1 MNKLLRYSFVALMAM
16 IGLNISAQ
24 EVTLDFTLT
33 DPSDETAKTSV
44 WGFPASSKNKTV
56 EEQSFTYNGYTVK
69 VAGSEGEGYYWHDK
83 DHYLLFGKQGAY
95 LTLPA
100 FNFDVERIDIEGN
113 SSASTGVKQ
122 NIFVGDEAVSTET
135 TGAQGTNIFTIAEGK
150 QAAGTIYTIKVNSK
164 HNNQIRTI
172 KIWKKGS
179 GAKQSADI
187 AWSKAS
193 ATVTIG
199 ANDNVFPTLSNPNNL
214 TVSYAST
221 KEEVAT
227 INANGQV
234 TLVAAGT
241 TKISAIFEG
250 NDSYEAST
258 VSYNLT
264 VKEAETPSQGTTVA
278 NVAALNALEDKTAF
292 TYTSDVLVVYVNGS
306 YAYIK
311 DDTGSSLIYD
321 SSKTKFANLGTG
333 SRITANWTGKVSIYN
348 NLFEAVPDD
357 VLPTAGTSAVL
368 VTYPDAAITDV
379 VAANMNQVVVLKG
392 VTYTA
397 PEGKN
402 FTISQGGVEV
412 KGYNTF
418 GIEIAAPE
426 EGKTY
431 NITGVI
437 SVYKENVQFL
447 PIAIEEAGGGDP
459 GIDPSAT
466 IYEVPV
472 SKFTPWDGTSI
483 EGNVI
488 TMGAGWKGG
497 AIYVGGD
504 MTQFDYVWIKFKNAT
519 GTPNFGITYDEW
531 TSNADWGPVFAA
543 VTTAMDG
550 TGMVGIKLDKKTV
563 MVHGNAE
570 TGGVGIGDVYAQ
582 HVQQIT
588 IQGGNSAASV
598 EVEGIWFG
606 TTAEF
611 VKAGGDVPVRPEAGG
626 ALTMWEGELVY
637 DGWGVSSTIDPK
649 YFEVA
654 EVGDIIYC
662 SVKDVTA
669 DYNPIFKYQ
678 DWSDFTDIQATLA
691 KDETHFEGKIATAE
705 ALDYLQKNGLRF
717 QGVGFT
723 LTKVELKVPDPSGV
737 NTINAVK
744 VDNGAIYNVA
754 GQKVNAGYKGLVIMN
769 GKKYVNK

>member
-1 MNKLLRYSFVALMAM
+1 MNKILRYSFIALLAM
-16 IGLNISAQ
+16 VFGNVSAQ
-24 EVTLDFTLT
+24 EFVFDFT
-33 DPSDETAKTSV
+33 DETNP
-44 WGFPASSKNKTV
+44 WGFPT
-56 EEQSFTYNGYTVK
+56 EQYKETGTFTKDGKSIVVTTTNYTRWFSDTK
-69 VAGSEGEGYYWHDK
+69 V
-83 DHYLLFGKQGAY
+83 LLFGKKDAT

-100 FNFDVERIDIEGN
+100 FDFDVERIDVVG
-113 SSASTGVKQ
+113 ASGASGKVTF
-122 NIFVGDEAVSTET
+122 NIFVGDDAVSTEV
-135 TGAQGTNIFTIAEGK
+135 TGAKGTATFDIAEGK
-150 QAAGTIYTIKVNSK
+150 QAAGTVYVIKNTNDN
-164 HNNQIRTI
+164 NNQISKI
-172 KIWKKGS
+172 LIWKKGTS
-179 GAKQSADI
+179 GDTPQPKTTNV
-187 AWSKAS
+187 
-193 ATVTIG
+193 ATV
-199 ANDNVFPTLSNPNNL
+199 
-214 TVSYAST
+214 
-221 KEEVAT
+221 
-227 INANGQV
+227 
-234 TLVAAGT
+234 
-241 TKISAIFEG
+241 
-250 NDSYEAST
+250 
-258 VSYNLT
+258 
-264 VKEAETPSQGTTVA
+264 AE
-278 NVAALNALEDKTAF
+278 LNALENGTAF
-292 TYTSDVLVVYVNGS
+292 TYTSDALVVYLNGA

-418 GIEIAAPE
+418 NLEIAAPE

-437 SVYKENVQFL
+437 SVYKENAQFL
-447 PIAIEEAGGGDP
+447 PIAIEEVAGEDP

-472 SKFTPWDGTSI
+472 SKFTPWDNCTI

-488 TMGAGWKGG
+488 TMGEGWKGG
-497 AIYVGGD
+497 AIYIGKD
-504 MTQFDYVWIKFKNAT
+504 MTQFDYVWIKFKNASA
-519 GTPNFGITYDEW
+519 TPNFGITYDEW
-531 TSNADWGPVFAA
+531 TKNESWGPVFAA
-543 VTTAMDG
+543 TTTAMDG
-550 TGMVGIKLDKKTV
+550 TGMVGIKLDKKSV
-563 MVHGNAE
+563 MIHGNAE

-582 HVQQIT
+582 HVQQVT
-588 IQGGNSAASV
+588 IQGGSAAASV

-611 VKAGGDVPVRPEAGG
+611 VKAGGDVPVRPDAGG
-626 ALTMWEGELVY
+626 SLKMWEGEIVY
-637 DGWGVSSTIDPK
+637 NGWGVSSTVDPK

-654 EVGDIIYC
+654 QVGDIIYC

-723 LTKVELKVPDPSGV
+723 LTKV
-737 NTINAVK
+737 
-744 VDNGAIYNVA
+744 
-754 GQKVNAGYKGLVIMN
+754 
-769 GKKYVNK
+769 

>member
-1 MNKLLRYSFVALMAM
+1 MNKILRYSFIALLAMVMGSAWADDVTDVLTWDKLLEAGKANAYQDFAGKTITSTAVYAGNASSGTDAFIQLRTKNNNSGIVTTASGGKLKMVKITFNSKTTDRAVEIYGKNEAYASASDLYGDAKGTLLGSIAANENKILTVEGDYSFVGIKSADGAIYVDNIEITWSTSGGTPVTIQAPQFSVAGGTYYEPQTVAMTCETEGAKILYTIPAGNDPEYIDDDNYTGVFYDGTPLTITKTTTIKAMAVKD
-16 IGLNISAQ
+16 G
-24 EVTLDFTLT
+24 
-33 DPSDETAKTSV
+33 KTSSIV
-44 WGFPASSKNKTV
+44 SA
-56 EEQSFTYNGYTVK
+56 TY
-69 VAGSEGEGYYWHDK
+69 
-83 DHYLLFGKQGAY
+83 
-95 LTLPA
+95 
-100 FNFDVERIDIEGN
+100 
-113 SSASTGVKQ
+113 
-122 NIFVGDEAVSTET
+122 
-135 TGAQGTNIFTIAEGK
+135 TIAE
-150 QAAGTIYTIKVNSK
+150 I
-164 HNNQIRTI
+164 
-172 KIWKKGS
+172 
-179 GAKQSADI
+179 
-187 AWSKAS
+187 
-193 ATVTIG
+193 
-199 ANDNVFPTLSNPNNL
+199 
-214 TVSYAST
+214 
-221 KEEVAT
+221 EE
-227 INANGQV
+227 I
-234 TLVAAGT
+234 
-241 TKISAIFEG
+241 
-250 NDSYEAST
+250 
-258 VSYNLT
+258 
-264 VKEAETPSQGTTVA
+264 TVA
-278 NVAALNALEDKTAF
+278 KALEIINALEDGKTTTEEYQVKGFIVGTPDFQRKA
-292 TYTSDVLVVYVNGS
+292 DQ
-306 YAYIK
+306 
-311 DDTGSSLIYD
+311 SLYG
-321 SSKTKFANLGTG
+321 N
-333 SRITANWTGKVSIYN
+333 V
-348 NLFEAVPDD
+348 
-357 VLPTAGTSAVL
+357 
-368 VTYPDAAITDV
+368 
-379 VAANMNQVVVLKG
+379 
-392 VTYTA
+392 
-397 PEGKN
+397 N
-402 FTISQGGVEV
+402 FTIADEKGGTTTLTVFRAKDLDNVNFTEETINRIKEGDEVVVQGKLQKYVKNEV
-412 KGYNTF
+412 VTPELTSGYL
-418 GIEIAAPE
+418 
-426 EGKTY
+426 
-431 NITGVI
+431 I
-437 SVYKENVQFL
+437 SVT
-447 PIAIEEAGGGDP
+447 AGEDPDP

-466 IYEVPV
+466 IYELPI
-472 SKFTPWDGTSI
+472 SKFAPWDGTSI

-744 VDNGAIYNVA
+744 VDNGAIYNIA
-754 GQKVNAGYKGLVIMN
+754 GQKVNAGYKGLVIKN
-769 GKKYVNK
+769 GKKFVNK

>member
-1 MNKLLRYSFVALMAM
+1 MNKILRYSFIALLAM
-16 IGLNISAQ
+16 VFGNVSAQ
-24 EVTLDFTLT
+24 EFVFDFT
-33 DPSDETAKTSV
+33 DETNP
-44 WGFPASSKNKTV
+44 WGFPT
-56 EEQSFTYNGYTVK
+56 EQYKETGTFTKDGKSIVVTTTNYTRWFSDTK
-69 VAGSEGEGYYWHDK
+69 V
-83 DHYLLFGKQGAY
+83 LLFGKKDAT

-100 FNFDVERIDIEGN
+100 FDFDVERIDVVG
-113 SSASTGVKQ
+113 ASGASGKVTF
-122 NIFVGDEAVSTET
+122 NIFVGDDAVSTEV
-135 TGAQGTNIFTIAEGK
+135 TGAKETATFDIAEGK
-150 QAAGTIYTIKVNSK
+150 QAAGTVYVIKNTNDN
-164 HNNQIRTI
+164 NNQISKI
-172 KIWKKGS
+172 LIWKKGTS
-179 GAKQSADI
+179 GDTPQPKTTNV
-187 AWSKAS
+187 
-193 ATVTIG
+193 ATV
-199 ANDNVFPTLSNPNNL
+199 
-214 TVSYAST
+214 
-221 KEEVAT
+221 
-227 INANGQV
+227 
-234 TLVAAGT
+234 
-241 TKISAIFEG
+241 
-250 NDSYEAST
+250 
-258 VSYNLT
+258 
-264 VKEAETPSQGTTVA
+264 AE
-278 NVAALNALEDKTAF
+278 LNALENGTAF
-292 TYTSDVLVVYVNGS
+292 TYTSDALVVYLNGA

-418 GIEIAAPE
+418 NLEIAAPE

-437 SVYKENVQFL
+437 SVYKENAQFL

-466 IYEVPV
+466 IYELPI
-472 SKFTPWDGTSI
+472 SKFAPWDGTSI

-531 TSNADWGPVFAA
+531 TKNESWGPVFAA

-637 DGWGVSSTIDPK
+637 DGWGVSSTVDPK

-737 NTINAVK
+737 NTINVVK
-744 VDNGAIYNVA
+744 ADNGAIYNVA
-754 GQKVNAGYKGLVIMN
+754 GQKVNAGYKGLVIKN
-769 GKKYVNK
+769 GKKFVNK

>member
-1 MNKLLRYSFVALMAM
+1 MNKILRYSFIALLAM
-16 IGLNISAQ
+16 VFGNVSAQ
-24 EVTLDFTLT
+24 EFVFDFT
-33 DPSDETAKTSV
+33 DETNP
-44 WGFPASSKNKTV
+44 WGFPT
-56 EEQSFTYNGYTVK
+56 EQYKETGTFTKDGKSIVVTTTNYTRWFSDTK
-69 VAGSEGEGYYWHDK
+69 V
-83 DHYLLFGKQGAY
+83 LLFGKKDAT

-100 FNFDVERIDIEGN
+100 FDFDVERIDVVG
-113 SSASTGVKQ
+113 ASGASGKVTF
-122 NIFVGDEAVSTET
+122 NIFVGDDAVSTEV
-135 TGAQGTNIFTIAEGK
+135 TGAKGTATFDIAEGK
-150 QAAGTIYTIKVNSK
+150 QAAGTVYVIKNTNDN
-164 HNNQIRTI
+164 NNQISKI
-172 KIWKKGS
+172 LIWKKGTS
-179 GAKQSADI
+179 GDTPQPKTTNV
-187 AWSKAS
+187 
-193 ATVTIG
+193 ATV
-199 ANDNVFPTLSNPNNL
+199 
-214 TVSYAST
+214 
-221 KEEVAT
+221 
-227 INANGQV
+227 
-234 TLVAAGT
+234 
-241 TKISAIFEG
+241 
-250 NDSYEAST
+250 
-258 VSYNLT
+258 
-264 VKEAETPSQGTTVA
+264 AE
-278 NVAALNALEDKTAF
+278 LNALENGTAF
-292 TYTSDVLVVYVNGS
+292 TYTSDALVVYLNGA

-321 SSKTKFANLGTG
+321 SSKTKFANLGIG

-418 GIEIAAPE
+418 NLEIAAPE

-437 SVYKENVQFL
+437 SVYKENAQFL
-447 PIAIEEAGGGDP
+447 PIAIEEVAGEDP

-611 VKAGGDVPVRPEAGG
+611 VKAGGDVPVRPDAGG
-626 ALTMWEGELVY
+626 SLKMWEGEIVY
-637 DGWGVSSTIDPK
+637 NGWGVSSTVDPK

-717 QGVGFT
+717 QGLGFT

-737 NTINAVK
+737 NTINVVK
-744 VDNGAIYNVA
+744 ADNGAIYNVA
-754 GQKVNAGYKGLVIMN
+754 GQKVNAGYKGLVIKN
-769 GKKYVNK
+769 GKKFVNK

>member
-1 MNKLLRYSFVALMAM
+1 MNKILRYSFIALLAM
-16 IGLNISAQ
+16 VGLNISAQ
-24 EVTLDFTLT
+24 EVTLDFTYAEQDLSANPWGLPT
-33 DPSDETAKTSV
+33 SYVTTA
-44 WGFPASSKNKTV
+44 ASYTNG
-56 EEQSFTYNGYTVK
+56 GYTI
-69 VAGSEGEGYYWHDK
+69 SFGEASIGHKMNPGY
-83 DHYLLFGKQGAY
+83 LIFGKEGAT
-95 LTLPA
+95 LSLPA
-100 FNFDVERIDIEGN
+100 FSFDVERIDVIGREGA
-113 SSASTGVKQ
+113 SANTKQ
-122 NIFVGDEAVSTET
+122 NIFVGDEAVSSET
-135 TGAQGTNIFTIAEGK
+135 TGATGTNQYSIAEGK
-150 QAAGTIYTIKVNSK
+150 QAAGTIYTLKVTSS
-164 HNNQIRTI
+164 HNTQVTKIL
-172 KIWKKGS
+172 IWKKGTS
-179 GAKQSADI
+179 GDTPQPKTTNV
-187 AWSKAS
+187 
-193 ATVTIG
+193 ATV
-199 ANDNVFPTLSNPNNL
+199 
-214 TVSYAST
+214 
-221 KEEVAT
+221 
-227 INANGQV
+227 
-234 TLVAAGT
+234 
-241 TKISAIFEG
+241 
-250 NDSYEAST
+250 
-258 VSYNLT
+258 
-264 VKEAETPSQGTTVA
+264 AE
-278 NVAALNALEDKTAF
+278 LNALENGTAF
-292 TYTSDVLVVYVNGS
+292 TYTSDALVVYLNGA

-418 GIEIAAPE
+418 NLEIAAPE

-437 SVYKENVQFL
+437 SVYKENAQFL
-447 PIAIEEAGGGDP
+447 PIAIEEVAGEDP

-472 SKFTPWDGTSI
+472 SKFTPWDNCTI

-488 TMGAGWKGG
+488 TMGEGWKGG
-497 AIYVGGD
+497 AIYIGKD
-504 MTQFDYVWIKFKNAT
+504 MTQFDYVWIKFKNASA
-519 GTPNFGITYDEW
+519 TPNFGITYDEW
-531 TSNADWGPVFAA
+531 TKNESWGPVFAA
-543 VTTAMDG
+543 TTTAMDG
-550 TGMVGIKLDKKTV
+550 TGMVGIKLDKKSV
-563 MVHGNAE
+563 MIHGNAE

-582 HVQQIT
+582 HVQQVT
-588 IQGGNSAASV
+588 IQGGSAAASV

-626 ALTMWEGELVY
+626 SLKMWEGEIVY
-637 DGWGVSSTIDPK
+637 NGWGVSSTVDPK

-654 EVGDIIYC
+654 QVGDIIYC

-737 NTINAVK
+737 NTINVVK
-744 VDNGAIYNVA
+744 ADNGAIYNVA
-754 GQKVNAGYKGLVIMN
+754 GQKVNAGYKGLVIKN
-769 GKKYVNK
+769 GKKFVNK

>member
-1 MNKLLRYSFVALMAM
+1 MNKILRYSFIALLAM
-16 IGLNISAQ
+16 VFGNVSAQ
-24 EVTLDFTLT
+24 EFVFDFT
-33 DPSDETAKTSV
+33 DETNP
-44 WGFPASSKNKTV
+44 WGFPT
-56 EEQSFTYNGYTVK
+56 EQYKETGTFTKDGKSIVVTTTNYTRWFSDTK
-69 VAGSEGEGYYWHDK
+69 V
-83 DHYLLFGKQGAY
+83 LLFGKKDAT

-100 FNFDVERIDIEGN
+100 FDFDVERIDVIG
-113 SSASTGVKQ
+113 ASGASGKVTF
-122 NIFVGDEAVSTET
+122 NIFVGDDAVSTEV
-135 TGAQGTNIFTIAEGK
+135 TGAKGTATFDIAEGK
-150 QAAGTIYTIKVNSK
+150 QAAGTVYVIKNTNDN
-164 HNNQIRTI
+164 NNQISKI
-172 KIWKKGS
+172 LIWKKGTS
-179 GAKQSADI
+179 GDTPQPKTTNV
-187 AWSKAS
+187 
-193 ATVTIG
+193 ATV
-199 ANDNVFPTLSNPNNL
+199 
-214 TVSYAST
+214 
-221 KEEVAT
+221 
-227 INANGQV
+227 
-234 TLVAAGT
+234 
-241 TKISAIFEG
+241 
-250 NDSYEAST
+250 
-258 VSYNLT
+258 
-264 VKEAETPSQGTTVA
+264 AE
-278 NVAALNALEDKTAF
+278 LNALENGTAF
-292 TYTSDVLVVYVNGS
+292 TYTSDALVVYLNGA

-418 GIEIAAPE
+418 NLEIAAPE
-426 EGKTY
+426 EDKTY

-437 SVYKENVQFL
+437 SVYKENAQFL
-447 PIAIEEAGGGDP
+447 PIAIEEVAGEDP

-472 SKFTPWDGTSI
+472 SKFTPWDNCTI

-488 TMGAGWKGG
+488 TMGEGWKGG
-497 AIYVGGD
+497 AIYIGKD
-504 MTQFDYVWIKFKNAT
+504 MTQFDYVWIKFKNASA
-519 GTPNFGITYDEW
+519 TPNFGITYDEW
-531 TSNADWGPVFAA
+531 TKNESWGPVFAA
-543 VTTAMDG
+543 TTTAMDG

-582 HVQQIT
+582 HVQQVT
-588 IQGGNSAASV
+588 IQGGSAAASV

-611 VKAGGDVPVRPEAGG
+611 VKAGGDVPVRPEVGG
-626 ALTMWEGELVY
+626 SLKMWEGELVY
-637 DGWGVSSTIDPK
+637 NGWGVSSTVDPK

-737 NTINAVK
+737 NTINVVK
-744 VDNGAIYNVA
+744 ADNGAIYNVA
-754 GQKVNAGYKGLVIMN
+754 GQKVNAGYKGLVIKN
-769 GKKYVNK
+769 GKKFVNK

>member
-1 MNKLLRYSFVALMAM
+1 MNKILRYSFVALMAM

-24 EVTLDFTLT
+24 EVTLDFTL
-33 DPSDETAKTSV
+33 ETEEGSKESV
-44 WGFPASSKNKTV
+44 WGFPSGSSEKLV
-56 EEQSFTYNGYTVK
+56 EEKSFSYGGYTVK
-69 VAGSEGEGYYWHDK
+69 VAGSEGQGYYWHNK
-83 DHYLLFGKQGAY
+83 DHYLLFGKQDAY

-100 FNFDVERIDIEGN
+100 FDFDVERIDVEGT
-113 SSASTGVKQ
+113 SGASTGIKQ

-135 TGAQGTNIFTIAEGK
+135 KGAQNVTNQFVIASDK
-150 QAAGTIYTIKVNSK
+150 QAAGTIYTIKVTSN
-164 HNNQIRTI
+164 HNNQIKTI
-172 KIWKKGS
+172 KIWKKGTS
-179 GAKQSADI
+179 GDTPQPENPKV
-187 AWSKAS
+187 AS
-193 ATVTIG
+193 
-199 ANDNVFPTLSNPNNL
+199 
-214 TVSYAST
+214 
-221 KEEVAT
+221 
-227 INANGQV
+227 
-234 TLVAAGT
+234 
-241 TKISAIFEG
+241 ISE
-250 NDSYEAST
+250 
-258 VSYNLT
+258 
-264 VKEAETPSQGTTVA
+264 
-278 NVAALNALEDKTAF
+278 LNALQNNAAF
-292 TYTSDVLVVYVNGS
+292 TYTSDVLVVYLNGK
-306 YAYIK
+306 YAFIK
-311 DDTGSSLIYD
+311 DNTGSSLIYD
-321 SSKTKFANLGTG
+321 NGATKLANLAIGKK
-333 SRITANWTGKVSIYN
+333 IAANWNGKVSVYN

-357 VLPTAGTSAVL
+357 VLAVTSDAAVD

-379 VAANMNQVVVLKG
+379 VATNMNQVVVLKG
-392 VTYTA
+392 VAYTA
-397 PEGKN
+397 PDGKN
-402 FTISQGGVEV
+402 FTITEGGVEV

-418 GIEIAAPE
+418 NIEIAAPE
-426 EGKTY
+426 DGKTY

-447 PIAIEEAGGGDP
+447 PIAIEEAAGSDP

-466 IYEVPV
+466 IYELPI
-472 SKFTPWDGTSI
+472 SKFAPWDGTSI

-737 NTINAVK
+737 NTINVVK
-744 VDNGAIYNVA
+744 ADNGAIYNIA
-754 GQKVNAGYKGLVIMN
+754 GQKVNAGYKGLVIKN
-769 GKKYVNK
+769 GKKFVNK

>member
-1 MNKLLRYSFVALMAM
+1 MNKILRYSFIALLAM
-16 IGLNISAQ
+16 VFGNVSAQ
-24 EVTLDFTLT
+24 EFVFDFT
-33 DPSDETAKTSV
+33 DETNP
-44 WGFPASSKNKTV
+44 WGFPT
-56 EEQSFTYNGYTVK
+56 EQYKETGTFTKDGKSIVVTTTNYTRWFSDTK
-69 VAGSEGEGYYWHDK
+69 V
-83 DHYLLFGKQGAY
+83 LLFGKKDAT

-100 FNFDVERIDIEGN
+100 FDFDVERIDVVG
-113 SSASTGVKQ
+113 ASGASGKVTF
-122 NIFVGDEAVSTET
+122 NIFVGDDAVSTEV
-135 TGAQGTNIFTIAEGK
+135 TGAKETATFDIAEGK
-150 QAAGTIYTIKVNSK
+150 QAAGTVYVIKNTNDN
-164 HNNQIRTI
+164 NNQISKI
-172 KIWKKGS
+172 LIWKKGTS
-179 GAKQSADI
+179 GDTPQPKTTNV
-187 AWSKAS
+187 
-193 ATVTIG
+193 ATV
-199 ANDNVFPTLSNPNNL
+199 
-214 TVSYAST
+214 
-221 KEEVAT
+221 
-227 INANGQV
+227 
-234 TLVAAGT
+234 
-241 TKISAIFEG
+241 
-250 NDSYEAST
+250 
-258 VSYNLT
+258 
-264 VKEAETPSQGTTVA
+264 AE
-278 NVAALNALEDKTAF
+278 LNALENGTAF
-292 TYTSDVLVVYVNGS
+292 TYTSDALVVYLNGA

-333 SRITANWTGKVSIYN
+333 SRITANWTGKVNIYK

-357 VLPTAGTSAVL
+357 VLPTAGTSAIQ
-368 VTYPDAAITDV
+368 VTYPEATMSDM

-392 VTYTA
+392 VAYTA
-397 PEGKN
+397 PSGKN
-402 FTISQGGVEV
+402 FTITEGGVEL

-418 GIEIAAPE
+418 GIDIAAPE

-437 SVYKENVQFL
+437 SVYNNDVQFL

-472 SKFTPWDGTSI
+472 SKFTPWDNCTI

-488 TMGAGWKGG
+488 TMGEGWKGG
-497 AIYVGGD
+497 AIYIGKD
-504 MTQFDYVWIKFKNAT
+504 MTQFDYVWIKFKNASA
-519 GTPNFGITYDEW
+519 TPNFGITYDEW
-531 TSNADWGPVFAA
+531 TKNESWGPVFAA
-543 VTTAMDG
+543 TTTAMDG

-611 VKAGGDVPVRPEAGG
+611 VKAGGDVPVRPDAGG
-626 ALTMWEGELVY
+626 SLKMWEGELVY
-637 DGWGVSSTIDPK
+637 NGWGVSSTVDPK

-662 SVKDVTA
+662 SVKDVTSEF
-669 DYNPIFKYQ
+669 NPIFKNVS

-691 KDETHFEGKIATAE
+691 KDDNHFEGKIATAD
-705 ALDYLQKNGLRF
+705 ALANLQKNGLRF

-737 NTINAVK
+737 NTINVVK
-744 VDNGAIYNVA
+744 ADNGALYNVA
-754 GQKVNAGYKGLVIMN
+754 GQKVNAGYKGLVIKN
-769 GKKYVNK
+769 GKKFVNK

>member
-1 MNKLLRYSFVALMAM
+1 MNKILRYSFVALMAM
-16 IGLNISAQ
+16 VGLNISAQ
-24 EVTLDFTLT
+24 EVTLDFTL
-33 DPSDETAKTSV
+33 ETEEGSKESV
-44 WGFPASSKNKTV
+44 WGFPSGSSEKLV
-56 EEQSFTYNGYTVK
+56 EEKSFSYGGYTVK
-69 VAGSEGEGYYWHDK
+69 VAGSEGQGYYWHNK
-83 DHYLLFGKQGAY
+83 DHYLLFGKQDAY

-100 FNFDVERIDIEGN
+100 FDFDVERIDVEGT
-113 SSASTGVKQ
+113 SGASTGIKQ

-135 TGAQGTNIFTIAEGK
+135 KGAQNVTNQFVIASDK
-150 QAAGTIYTIKVNSK
+150 QAAGTIYTIKVTSN
-164 HNNQIRTI
+164 HNNQIKTI
-172 KIWKKGS
+172 KIWKKGTS
-179 GAKQSADI
+179 GDTPQPENPKV
-187 AWSKAS
+187 AS
-193 ATVTIG
+193 
-199 ANDNVFPTLSNPNNL
+199 
-214 TVSYAST
+214 
-221 KEEVAT
+221 
-227 INANGQV
+227 
-234 TLVAAGT
+234 
-241 TKISAIFEG
+241 ISE
-250 NDSYEAST
+250 
-258 VSYNLT
+258 
-264 VKEAETPSQGTTVA
+264 
-278 NVAALNALEDKTAF
+278 LNALQNNAAF
-292 TYTSDVLVVYVNGS
+292 TYTSDVLVVYLNGK
-306 YAYIK
+306 YAFIK
-311 DDTGSSLIYD
+311 DNTGSSLIYD
-321 SSKTKFANLGTG
+321 NGATKLANLAIGKK
-333 SRITANWTGKVSIYN
+333 IAANWNGKVSVYN

-357 VLPTAGTSAVL
+357 VLAVTSDAAVD
-368 VTYPDAAITDV
+368 VTYPDAAIADV

-392 VTYTA
+392 VAYTA

-402 FTISQGGVEV
+402 FTISEGGVDV
-412 KGYNTF
+412 AGYNTF

-466 IYEVPV
+466 IYELPI
-472 SKFTPWDGTSI
+472 SKFAPWDGTSI

-531 TSNADWGPVFAA
+531 TKNESWGPVFAA

-637 DGWGVSSTIDPK
+637 DGWGVSSTVDPK

-737 NTINAVK
+737 NTINVVK
-744 VDNGAIYNVA
+744 ADNGAIYNVA
-754 GQKVNAGYKGLVIMN
+754 GQKVNAGYKGLVIKN
-769 GKKYVNK
+769 GKKFVNK

>member
-1 MNKLLRYSFVALMAM
+1 MNKILRYSFIALLAM
-16 IGLNISAQ
+16 VFGNVSAQ
-24 EVTLDFTLT
+24 EFVFDFT
-33 DPSDETAKTSV
+33 DETNP
-44 WGFPASSKNKTV
+44 WGFPT
-56 EEQSFTYNGYTVK
+56 EQYKETGTFTKDGKSIVVTTTNYTRWFSDTK
-69 VAGSEGEGYYWHDK
+69 V
-83 DHYLLFGKQGAY
+83 LLFGKKDAT

-100 FNFDVERIDIEGN
+100 FDFDVERIDVVG
-113 SSASTGVKQ
+113 ASGASGKVTF
-122 NIFVGDEAVSTET
+122 NIFVGDDAVSTEV
-135 TGAQGTNIFTIAEGK
+135 TGAKGTATFDIAEGK
-150 QAAGTIYTIKVNSK
+150 QAAGTVYVIKNTNDN
-164 HNNQIRTI
+164 NNQISKI
-172 KIWKKGS
+172 LIWKKGTS
-179 GAKQSADI
+179 GDTPQPKTTNV
-187 AWSKAS
+187 
-193 ATVTIG
+193 ATV
-199 ANDNVFPTLSNPNNL
+199 
-214 TVSYAST
+214 
-221 KEEVAT
+221 
-227 INANGQV
+227 
-234 TLVAAGT
+234 
-241 TKISAIFEG
+241 
-250 NDSYEAST
+250 
-258 VSYNLT
+258 
-264 VKEAETPSQGTTVA
+264 AE
-278 NVAALNALEDKTAF
+278 LNALQDGTAF
-292 TYTSDVLVVYVNGS
+292 TYTSDALVVYLNGA

-418 GIEIAAPE
+418 NLEIAAPE

-437 SVYKENVQFL
+437 SVYKENAQFL
-447 PIAIEEAGGGDP
+447 PIAIEEVAGEDP

-472 SKFTPWDGTSI
+472 SKFTPWDNCTI

-488 TMGAGWKGG
+488 TMGEGWKGG
-497 AIYVGGD
+497 AIYIGKD
-504 MTQFDYVWIKFKNAT
+504 MTQFDYVWIKFKNASA
-519 GTPNFGITYDEW
+519 TPNFGITYDEW
-531 TSNADWGPVFAA
+531 TKNESWGPVFAA
-543 VTTAMDG
+543 TTTAMDG
-550 TGMVGIKLDKKTV
+550 TGMVGIKLDKKSV
-563 MVHGNAE
+563 MIHGNAE

-582 HVQQIT
+582 HVQQVT
-588 IQGGNSAASV
+588 MQGGSAAASV

-611 VKAGGDVPVRPEAGG
+611 VKAGGDVPVRPDAGG
-626 ALTMWEGELVY
+626 SLTMWEGELVY
-637 DGWGVSSTIDPK
+637 NGWGVSSTVDPK

-737 NTINAVK
+737 NTINVVK
-744 VDNGAIYNVA
+744 ADNGAIYNVA
-754 GQKVNAGYKGLVIMN
+754 GQKVNAGYKGLVIKN
-769 GKKYVNK
+769 GKKFVNK

>member
-1 MNKLLRYSFVALMAM
+1 MIVGNVSAENVIWQEDWSSWGDYVKKVLNGVNQNYVFEGTVTNADGSFKSGTTIYNEKLAGGEAPELLVAKSGGKFIATVNLGSNSGDMTLSFKCNKNIPVEVSGGTIGENTGSGNDYSYAITGAS
-16 IGLNISAQ
+16 G
-24 EVTLDFTLT
+24 TLT
-33 DPSDETAKTSV
+33 ITFNNSLSANARLDDIK
-44 WGFPASSKNKTV
+44 
-56 EEQSFTYNGYTVK
+56 
-69 VAGSEGEGYYWHDK
+69 
-83 DHYLLFGKQGAY
+83 LFQGQGK
-95 LTLPA
+95 
-100 FNFDVERIDIEGN
+100 
-113 SSASTGVKQ
+113 K
-122 NIFVGDEAVSTET
+122 
-135 TGAQGTNIFTIAEGK
+135 
-150 QAAGTIYTIKVNSK
+150 AAGLSWGTSS
-164 HNNQIRTI
+164 R
-172 KIWKKGS
+172 
-179 GAKQSADI
+179 
-187 AWSKAS
+187 
-193 ATVTIG
+193 TVTIG
-199 ANDNVFPTLSNPNNL
+199 ANDNVFPTLQNENNL
-214 TVSYAST
+214 AVTYSSSDQT
-221 KEEVAT
+221 VAT
-227 INANGQV
+227 IASDGTI
-234 TLVAAGT
+234 TLIAAGKT
-241 TKISAIFEG
+241 TIKAESAETDEFEAG
-250 NDSYEAST
+250 KAEYE
-258 VSYNLT
+258 LT
-264 VKEAETPSQGTTVA
+264 VNEATTPGEETTVA

-292 TYTSDVLVVYVNGS
+292 TYTSDVLVVYLNGA

-321 SSKTKFANLGTG
+321 NGKTKLANLGIG
-333 SRITANWTGKVSIYN
+333 SKVAANWKGKVSVYN

-357 VLPTAGTSAVL
+357 VLAVTSDAAIQ

-379 VAANMNQVVVLKG
+379 VATNMNQVVVLKG
-392 VTYTA
+392 VAYTA
-397 PEGKN
+397 PDGKN
-402 FTISQGGVEV
+402 FTITEGGVEV

-418 GIEIAAPE
+418 NIEIAAPE
-426 EGKTY
+426 DGKTY

-447 PIAIEEAGGGDP
+447 PIAIEEAAGSDP

-466 IYEVPV
+466 IYELPI
-472 SKFTPWDGTSI
+472 SKFAPWDGTSI

-531 TSNADWGPVFAA
+531 TKNESWGPVFASTA
-543 VTTAMDG
+543 TAMDG
-550 TGMVGIKLDKKTV
+550 TGIVGIKLDKKTV

-637 DGWGVSSTIDPK
+637 DGWGVSSTVDPK

-737 NTINAVK
+737 NTINVVK
-744 VDNGAIYNVA
+744 ADNGAIYNVA
-754 GQKVNAGYKGLVIMN
+754 GQKVNAGYKGLVIKN
-769 GKKYVNK
+769 GKKFVNK

>member
-1 MNKLLRYSFVALMAM
+1 MNKILRYSFIALLAM
-16 IGLNISAQ
+16 VFGNVSAQ
-24 EVTLDFTLT
+24 EFVFDFT
-33 DPSDETAKTSV
+33 DETNP
-44 WGFPASSKNKTV
+44 WGFPT
-56 EEQSFTYNGYTVK
+56 EQYKETGTFTKDGKSIVVTTTNYTRWFSDTK
-69 VAGSEGEGYYWHDK
+69 V
-83 DHYLLFGKQGAY
+83 LLFGKKDAT

-100 FNFDVERIDIEGN
+100 FDFDVERIDVVG
-113 SSASTGVKQ
+113 ASGASGKVTF
-122 NIFVGDEAVSTET
+122 NIFVGDDAVSTEV
-135 TGAQGTNIFTIAEGK
+135 TGAKETATFDIAEGK
-150 QAAGTIYTIKVNSK
+150 QAAGTVYVIKNTNDN
-164 HNNQIRTI
+164 NNQISKI
-172 KIWKKGS
+172 LIWKKGTS
-179 GAKQSADI
+179 GDTPQPKTTNV
-187 AWSKAS
+187 
-193 ATVTIG
+193 ATV
-199 ANDNVFPTLSNPNNL
+199 
-214 TVSYAST
+214 
-221 KEEVAT
+221 
-227 INANGQV
+227 
-234 TLVAAGT
+234 
-241 TKISAIFEG
+241 
-250 NDSYEAST
+250 
-258 VSYNLT
+258 
-264 VKEAETPSQGTTVA
+264 AE
-278 NVAALNALEDKTAF
+278 LNALENGTAF
-292 TYTSDVLVVYVNGS
+292 TYTSDALVVYLNGA

-321 SSKTKFANLGTG
+321 SSKTKFANLGIG

-402 FTISQGGVEV
+402 FTITEGGVEV

-426 EGKTY
+426 AGKTY

-437 SVYKENVQFL
+437 SVYNNDVQFL

-466 IYEVPV
+466 IYELPI
-472 SKFTPWDGTSI
+472 SKFAPWDGTSI

-531 TSNADWGPVFAA
+531 TSNADWGPVFAS

-637 DGWGVSSTIDPK
+637 NGWTVSSTVDPK

-737 NTINAVK
+737 NTINVVK
-744 VDNGAIYNVA
+744 ADNGAIYNVA
-754 GQKVNAGYKGLVIMN
+754 GQKVNAGYKGLVIKN
-769 GKKYVNK
+769 GKKFVNK

>member
-1 MNKLLRYSFVALMAM
+1 MNKILRYSFIALLAM
-16 IGLNISAQ
+16 VFGNVSAQ
-24 EVTLDFTLT
+24 EFVFDFT
-33 DPSDETAKTSV
+33 DETNP
-44 WGFPASSKNKTV
+44 WGFPT
-56 EEQSFTYNGYTVK
+56 EQYKETGTFTKDGKSIVVTTTNYTRWFSDTK
-69 VAGSEGEGYYWHDK
+69 V
-83 DHYLLFGKQGAY
+83 LLFGKKDAT

-100 FNFDVERIDIEGN
+100 FDFDVERIDVVG
-113 SSASTGVKQ
+113 ASGASGKVTF
-122 NIFVGDEAVSTET
+122 NIFVGDDAVSTEV
-135 TGAQGTNIFTIAEGK
+135 TGAKETATFDIAEGK
-150 QAAGTIYTIKVNSK
+150 QAAGTVYVIKNTNDN
-164 HNNQIRTI
+164 NNQISKI
-172 KIWKKGS
+172 LIWKKGTS
-179 GAKQSADI
+179 GDTPQPKTTNV
-187 AWSKAS
+187 
-193 ATVTIG
+193 ATV
-199 ANDNVFPTLSNPNNL
+199 
-214 TVSYAST
+214 
-221 KEEVAT
+221 
-227 INANGQV
+227 
-234 TLVAAGT
+234 
-241 TKISAIFEG
+241 
-250 NDSYEAST
+250 
-258 VSYNLT
+258 
-264 VKEAETPSQGTTVA
+264 AE
-278 NVAALNALEDKTAF
+278 LNALENGTAF
-292 TYTSDVLVVYVNGS
+292 TYTSDALVVYLNGA

-321 SSKTKFANLGTG
+321 SSKTKFANLGIG
-333 SRITANWTGKVSIYN
+333 SRITANWTGKVSIYK

-368 VTYPDAAITDV
+368 VTYPEATMSDM

-392 VTYTA
+392 VAYTA
-397 PEGKN
+397 PSGKN
-402 FTISQGGVEV
+402 FTITEGGVEL

-426 EGKTY
+426 DGKTY

-437 SVYKENVQFL
+437 SVYNNDVQFL

-466 IYEVPV
+466 IYELPI
-472 SKFTPWDGTSI
+472 SKFAPWDGTSI

-531 TSNADWGPVFAA
+531 TSNADWGPVFAS

-717 QGVGFT
+717 QGVVFT

-737 NTINAVK
+737 NTINVVK
-744 VDNGAIYNVA
+744 ADNGAIYNVA
-754 GQKVNAGYKGLVIMN
+754 GQKVNAGYKGLVIKN
-769 GKKYVNK
+769 GKKFVNK

>member
-1 MNKLLRYSFVALMAM
+1 MNKILRYSFIALLAM
-16 IGLNISAQ
+16 VFGNVSAQ
-24 EVTLDFTLT
+24 EFVFDFT
-33 DPSDETAKTSV
+33 DETNP
-44 WGFPASSKNKTV
+44 WGFPT
-56 EEQSFTYNGYTVK
+56 EQYKETGTFTKDGKSIVVTTTNYTRWFSDTK
-69 VAGSEGEGYYWHDK
+69 V
-83 DHYLLFGKQGAY
+83 LLFGKKDAT

-100 FNFDVERIDIEGN
+100 FDFDVERIDVVG
-113 SSASTGVKQ
+113 ASGASGKVTF
-122 NIFVGDEAVSTET
+122 NIFVGDDAVSTEV
-135 TGAQGTNIFTIAEGK
+135 TGAKGTATFDIAEGK
-150 QAAGTIYTIKVNSK
+150 QAAGTVYVIKNTNDN
-164 HNNQIRTI
+164 NNQISKI
-172 KIWKKGS
+172 LIWKKGTS
-179 GAKQSADI
+179 GDTPQPKTTNV
-187 AWSKAS
+187 
-193 ATVTIG
+193 ATV
-199 ANDNVFPTLSNPNNL
+199 
-214 TVSYAST
+214 
-221 KEEVAT
+221 
-227 INANGQV
+227 
-234 TLVAAGT
+234 
-241 TKISAIFEG
+241 
-250 NDSYEAST
+250 
-258 VSYNLT
+258 
-264 VKEAETPSQGTTVA
+264 AE
-278 NVAALNALEDKTAF
+278 LNALENGTAF
-292 TYTSDVLVVYVNGS
+292 TYTSDALVVYLNGA

-418 GIEIAAPE
+418 NLEIAAPE

-437 SVYKENVQFL
+437 SVYKENAQFL
-447 PIAIEEAGGGDP
+447 PIAIEEVAGEDP

-472 SKFTPWDGTSI
+472 SKFTPWDNCTI

-488 TMGAGWKGG
+488 TMGEGWKGG
-497 AIYVGGD
+497 AIYIGKD
-504 MTQFDYVWIKFKNAT
+504 MTQFDYVWIKFKNASA
-519 GTPNFGITYDEW
+519 TPNFGITYDEW
-531 TSNADWGPVFAA
+531 TKNESWGPVFAA
-543 VTTAMDG
+543 TTTAMDG
-550 TGMVGIKLDKKTV
+550 TGMVGIKLDKKSV
-563 MVHGNAE
+563 MIHGNAE

-582 HVQQIT
+582 HVQQVT
-588 IQGGNSAASV
+588 IQGGSAAASV

-626 ALTMWEGELVY
+626 SLTMWEDELVY
-637 DGWGVSSTIDPK
+637 NGWGVSSTVDPK

-654 EVGDIIYC
+654 QVGDIIYC
-662 SVKDVTA
+662 TVKDVTA

-737 NTINAVK
+737 NTINVVK
-744 VDNGAIYNVA
+744 ADNGAIYNVA

-769 GKKYVNK
+769 GKKFVNK

>member
-1 MNKLLRYSFVALMAM
+1 MNKILRYSFIALLAM
-16 IGLNISAQ
+16 VFGNVSAQ
-24 EVTLDFTLT
+24 EFVFDFT
-33 DPSDETAKTSV
+33 DETNP
-44 WGFPASSKNKTV
+44 WGFPT
-56 EEQSFTYNGYTVK
+56 EQYKETGTFTKDGKSIVVTTTNYTRWFSDTK
-69 VAGSEGEGYYWHDK
+69 V
-83 DHYLLFGKQGAY
+83 LLFGKKDAT

-100 FNFDVERIDIEGN
+100 FDFDVERIDVVG
-113 SSASTGVKQ
+113 ASGASGKVTF
-122 NIFVGDEAVSTET
+122 NIFVGDDAVSTEV
-135 TGAQGTNIFTIAEGK
+135 TGAKGTATFDIAEGK
-150 QAAGTIYTIKVNSK
+150 QAAGTVYVIKNTNDN
-164 HNNQIRTI
+164 NNQISKI
-172 KIWKKGS
+172 LIWKKGTS
-179 GAKQSADI
+179 GDTPQPKTTNV
-187 AWSKAS
+187 
-193 ATVTIG
+193 ATV
-199 ANDNVFPTLSNPNNL
+199 
-214 TVSYAST
+214 
-221 KEEVAT
+221 
-227 INANGQV
+227 
-234 TLVAAGT
+234 
-241 TKISAIFEG
+241 
-250 NDSYEAST
+250 
-258 VSYNLT
+258 
-264 VKEAETPSQGTTVA
+264 AE
-278 NVAALNALEDKTAF
+278 LNALENGTAF
-292 TYTSDVLVVYVNGS
+292 TYTSDALVVYLNGA

-418 GIEIAAPE
+418 NLEIAAPE

-437 SVYKENVQFL
+437 SVYKENAQFL
-447 PIAIEEAGGGDP
+447 PIAIEEVAGEDP

-472 SKFTPWDGTSI
+472 SKFTPWDNCTI

-488 TMGAGWKGG
+488 TMGEGWKGG
-497 AIYVGGD
+497 AIYIGKD
-504 MTQFDYVWIKFKNAT
+504 MTQFDYVWIKFKNASA
-519 GTPNFGITYDEW
+519 TPNFGITYDEW
-531 TSNADWGPVFAA
+531 TKNESWGPVFAA
-543 VTTAMDG
+543 TTTAMDG
-550 TGMVGIKLDKKTV
+550 TGMVGIKLDKKSV
-563 MVHGNAE
+563 MIHGNAE

-582 HVQQIT
+582 HVQQVT

-654 EVGDIIYC
+654 QVGDIIYC

-744 VDNGAIYNVA
+744 ADNGAIYNVA
-754 GQKVNAGYKGLVIMN
+754 GQKVNAGYKGLVIKN
-769 GKKYVNK
+769 GKKFVNK

>member
-1 MNKLLRYSFVALMAM
+1 MNKILRYSFVALMAM
-16 IGLNISAQ
+16 VGLNISAQ
-24 EVTLDFTLT
+24 EVTLDFTL
-33 DPSDETAKTSV
+33 ETEEGSKESV
-44 WGFPASSKNKTV
+44 WGFPSGSSEKLV
-56 EEQSFTYNGYTVK
+56 EEKSFSYGGYTVK
-69 VAGSEGEGYYWHDK
+69 VAGSEGQGYYWHNK
-83 DHYLLFGKQGAY
+83 DHYLLFGKQDAY

-100 FNFDVERIDIEGN
+100 FDFDVERIDVEGT
-113 SSASTGVKQ
+113 SGASTGIKQ

-135 TGAQGTNIFTIAEGK
+135 KGAQNVTNQFVIASDK
-150 QAAGTIYTIKVNSK
+150 QAAGTIYTIKVTSN
-164 HNNQIRTI
+164 HNNQIKTI
-172 KIWKKGS
+172 KIWKKGTS
-179 GAKQSADI
+179 GDTPQPENPKV
-187 AWSKAS
+187 AS
-193 ATVTIG
+193 
-199 ANDNVFPTLSNPNNL
+199 
-214 TVSYAST
+214 
-221 KEEVAT
+221 
-227 INANGQV
+227 
-234 TLVAAGT
+234 
-241 TKISAIFEG
+241 ISE
-250 NDSYEAST
+250 
-258 VSYNLT
+258 
-264 VKEAETPSQGTTVA
+264 
-278 NVAALNALEDKTAF
+278 LNALQNNAAF
-292 TYTSDVLVVYVNGS
+292 TYTSDVLVVYLNGK
-306 YAYIK
+306 YAFIK
-311 DDTGSSLIYD
+311 DNTGSSLIYD
-321 SSKTKFANLGTG
+321 NGATKLANLAIGKK
-333 SRITANWTGKVSIYN
+333 IAANWNGKVSVYN

-357 VLPTAGTSAVL
+357 VLAVTSDAAVD
-368 VTYPDAAITDV
+368 VTYPDAAIADV

-392 VTYTA
+392 VAYTA

-402 FTISQGGVEV
+402 FTISEGGVDV
-412 KGYNTF
+412 AGYNTF

-466 IYEVPV
+466 IYELPI
-472 SKFTPWDGTSI
+472 SKFAPWDGTSI

-531 TSNADWGPVFAA
+531 TKNESWGPVFAA

-637 DGWGVSSTIDPK
+637 DGWGVSSTVDPK

-754 GQKVNAGYKGLVIMN
+754 GQKVNAGYKGLVIKN
-769 GKKYVNK
+769 GKKFVNK

>member
-1 MNKLLRYSFVALMAM
+1 MNKILRYSFIALLAM
-16 IGLNISAQ
+16 VFGNVSAQ
-24 EVTLDFTLT
+24 EFVFDFT
-33 DPSDETAKTSV
+33 DETNP
-44 WGFPASSKNKTV
+44 WGFPT
-56 EEQSFTYNGYTVK
+56 EQYKETGTFTKDGKSIVVTTTNYTRWFSDTK
-69 VAGSEGEGYYWHDK
+69 V
-83 DHYLLFGKQGAY
+83 LLFGKKDAT

-100 FNFDVERIDIEGN
+100 FDFDVERIDVVG
-113 SSASTGVKQ
+113 ASGASGKVTF
-122 NIFVGDEAVSTET
+122 NIFVGDDAVSTEV
-135 TGAQGTNIFTIAEGK
+135 TGAKETATFDIAEGK
-150 QAAGTIYTIKVNSK
+150 QAAGTVYVIKNTNDN
-164 HNNQIRTI
+164 NNQISKI
-172 KIWKKGS
+172 LIWKKGTS
-179 GAKQSADI
+179 GDTPQPKTTNV
-187 AWSKAS
+187 
-193 ATVTIG
+193 ATV
-199 ANDNVFPTLSNPNNL
+199 
-214 TVSYAST
+214 
-221 KEEVAT
+221 
-227 INANGQV
+227 
-234 TLVAAGT
+234 
-241 TKISAIFEG
+241 
-250 NDSYEAST
+250 
-258 VSYNLT
+258 
-264 VKEAETPSQGTTVA
+264 AE
-278 NVAALNALEDKTAF
+278 LNALENGTAF
-292 TYTSDVLVVYVNGS
+292 TYTSDALVVYLNGA

-418 GIEIAAPE
+418 NLEIAAPE

-437 SVYKENVQFL
+437 SVYKENAQFL
-447 PIAIEEAGGGDP
+447 PIAIEEAAGSDP

-466 IYEVPV
+466 IYELPI
-472 SKFTPWDGTSI
+472 SKFAPWDGTSI

-531 TSNADWGPVFAA
+531 TSNADWGPVFAS

-637 DGWGVSSTIDPK
+637 DGWGVSSTVDPK

-662 SVKDVTA
+662 SVKDVTSEF
-669 DYNPIFKYQ
+669 NPIFKNVS
-678 DWSDFTDIQATLA
+678 DWTDFTDIQATLA
-691 KDETHFEGKIATAE
+691 KDDNHFEGKIATAE

-744 VDNGAIYNVA
+744 VDNGAIYNIA
-754 GQKVNAGYKGLVIMN
+754 GQKVNAGYKGLVIKN
-769 GKKYVNK
+769 GKKFVNK

>member
-1 MNKLLRYSFVALMAM
+1 MNKILRYSFIALLAM
-16 IGLNISAQ
+16 VFGNVSAQ
-24 EVTLDFTLT
+24 EFVFDFT
-33 DPSDETAKTSV
+33 DETNP
-44 WGFPASSKNKTV
+44 WGFPT
-56 EEQSFTYNGYTVK
+56 EQYKETGTFTKDGKSIVVTTTNYTRWFSDTK
-69 VAGSEGEGYYWHDK
+69 V
-83 DHYLLFGKQGAY
+83 LLFGKKDAT

-100 FNFDVERIDIEGN
+100 FDFDVERIDVVG
-113 SSASTGVKQ
+113 ASGASGKVTF
-122 NIFVGDEAVSTET
+122 NIFVGDDAVSTEV
-135 TGAQGTNIFTIAEGK
+135 TGAKETATFDIAEGK
-150 QAAGTIYTIKVNSK
+150 QAAGTVYVIKNTNDN
-164 HNNQIRTI
+164 NNQISKI
-172 KIWKKGS
+172 LIWKKGTS
-179 GAKQSADI
+179 GDTPQPKTTNV
-187 AWSKAS
+187 
-193 ATVTIG
+193 ATV
-199 ANDNVFPTLSNPNNL
+199 
-214 TVSYAST
+214 
-221 KEEVAT
+221 
-227 INANGQV
+227 
-234 TLVAAGT
+234 
-241 TKISAIFEG
+241 
-250 NDSYEAST
+250 
-258 VSYNLT
+258 
-264 VKEAETPSQGTTVA
+264 AE
-278 NVAALNALEDKTAF
+278 LNALENGTAF
-292 TYTSDVLVVYVNGS
+292 TYTSDALVVYLNGA

-418 GIEIAAPE
+418 NLEIAAPE

-437 SVYKENVQFL
+437 SVYKENAQFL
-447 PIAIEEAGGGDP
+447 PIAIEEAAGSDP

-466 IYEVPV
+466 IYELPI
-472 SKFTPWDGTSI
+472 SKFAPWDGTSI

-531 TSNADWGPVFAA
+531 TSNADWGPVFAS

-637 DGWGVSSTIDPK
+637 DGWGVSSTVDPK

-744 VDNGAIYNVA
+744 VDNGAIYNIA
-754 GQKVNAGYKGLVIMN
+754 GQKVNAGYKGLVIKN
-769 GKKYVNK
+769 GKKFVNK

>member
-1 MNKLLRYSFVALMAM
+1 MNKILRYSFIALLAM
-16 IGLNISAQ
+16 VFGNVSAQ
-24 EVTLDFTLT
+24 EFVFDFT
-33 DPSDETAKTSV
+33 DETNP
-44 WGFPASSKNKTV
+44 WGFPT
-56 EEQSFTYNGYTVK
+56 EQYKETGTFTKDGKSIVVTTTNYTRWFSDTK
-69 VAGSEGEGYYWHDK
+69 V
-83 DHYLLFGKQGAY
+83 LLFGKKDAT

-100 FNFDVERIDIEGN
+100 FDFDVERIDVVG
-113 SSASTGVKQ
+113 ASGASGKVTF
-122 NIFVGDEAVSTET
+122 NIFVGDDAVSTEV
-135 TGAQGTNIFTIAEGK
+135 TGAKGTATFDIAEGK
-150 QAAGTIYTIKVNSK
+150 QAAGTVYVIKNTNDN
-164 HNNQIRTI
+164 NNQISKI
-172 KIWKKGS
+172 LIWKKGTS
-179 GAKQSADI
+179 GDTPQPKTTNV
-187 AWSKAS
+187 
-193 ATVTIG
+193 ATV
-199 ANDNVFPTLSNPNNL
+199 
-214 TVSYAST
+214 
-221 KEEVAT
+221 
-227 INANGQV
+227 
-234 TLVAAGT
+234 
-241 TKISAIFEG
+241 
-250 NDSYEAST
+250 
-258 VSYNLT
+258 
-264 VKEAETPSQGTTVA
+264 AE
-278 NVAALNALEDKTAF
+278 LNALENGTAF
-292 TYTSDVLVVYVNGS
+292 TYTSDALVVYLNGA

-418 GIEIAAPE
+418 NLEIAAPE

-437 SVYKENVQFL
+437 SVYKENAQFL
-447 PIAIEEAGGGDP
+447 PIAIEEVAGEDP

-472 SKFTPWDGTSI
+472 SKFTPWDNCTI

-488 TMGAGWKGG
+488 TMGEGWKGG
-497 AIYVGGD
+497 AIYIGKD
-504 MTQFDYVWIKFKNAT
+504 MTQFDYVWIKFKNASA
-519 GTPNFGITYDEW
+519 TPNFGITYDEW
-531 TSNADWGPVFAA
+531 TKNESWGPVFAA
-543 VTTAMDG
+543 TTTAMDG
-550 TGMVGIKLDKKTV
+550 TGMVGIKLDKKSV
-563 MVHGNAE
+563 MIHGNAE

-582 HVQQIT
+582 HVQQVT
-588 IQGGNSAASV
+588 IQGGSAAASV

-626 ALTMWEGELVY
+626 SLTMWEDELVY
-637 DGWGVSSTIDPK
+637 NGWGVSSTVDPK

-654 EVGDIIYC
+654 QVGDIIYC
-662 SVKDVTA
+662 TVKDV
-669 DYNPIFKYQ
+669 
-678 DWSDFTDIQATLA
+678 DIQATLA

-737 NTINAVK
+737 NTINVVK
-744 VDNGAIYNVA
+744 ADNGAIYNVA

-769 GKKYVNK
+769 GKKFVNK

>member
-1 MNKLLRYSFVALMAM
+1 MNKILRYSFIALLAM
-16 IGLNISAQ
+16 VFGNVSAQ
-24 EVTLDFTLT
+24 EFVFDFT
-33 DPSDETAKTSV
+33 DETNP
-44 WGFPASSKNKTV
+44 WGFPT
-56 EEQSFTYNGYTVK
+56 EQYKETGTFTKDGKSIVVTTTNYTRWFSDTK
-69 VAGSEGEGYYWHDK
+69 V
-83 DHYLLFGKQGAY
+83 LLFGKKDAT

-100 FNFDVERIDIEGN
+100 FDFDVERIDVVG
-113 SSASTGVKQ
+113 ASGASGKVTF
-122 NIFVGDEAVSTET
+122 NIFVGDDAVSTEV
-135 TGAQGTNIFTIAEGK
+135 TGAKGTATFDIAEGK
-150 QAAGTIYTIKVNSK
+150 QAAGTVYVIKNTNDN
-164 HNNQIRTI
+164 NNQISKI
-172 KIWKKGS
+172 LIWKKGTS
-179 GAKQSADI
+179 GDTPQPKTTNV
-187 AWSKAS
+187 
-193 ATVTIG
+193 ATV
-199 ANDNVFPTLSNPNNL
+199 
-214 TVSYAST
+214 
-221 KEEVAT
+221 
-227 INANGQV
+227 
-234 TLVAAGT
+234 
-241 TKISAIFEG
+241 
-250 NDSYEAST
+250 
-258 VSYNLT
+258 
-264 VKEAETPSQGTTVA
+264 AE
-278 NVAALNALEDKTAF
+278 LNALENGTAF
-292 TYTSDVLVVYVNGS
+292 TYTSDALVVYLNGA

-418 GIEIAAPE
+418 NLEIAAPE

-437 SVYKENVQFL
+437 SVYKENAQFL
-447 PIAIEEAGGGDP
+447 PIAIEEVAGEDP

-472 SKFTPWDGTSI
+472 SKFTPWDNCTI

-488 TMGAGWKGG
+488 TMGEGWKGG
-497 AIYVGGD
+497 AIYIGKD
-504 MTQFDYVWIKFKNAT
+504 MTQFDYVWIKFKNASA
-519 GTPNFGITYDEW
+519 TPNFGITYDEW
-531 TSNADWGPVFAA
+531 TKNESWGPVFAA
-543 VTTAMDG
+543 TTTAMDG
-550 TGMVGIKLDKKTV
+550 TGMVGIKLDKKSV
-563 MVHGNAE
+563 MIHGNAE

-582 HVQQIT
+582 HVQQVT
-588 IQGGNSAASV
+588 IQGGSAAASV

-626 ALTMWEGELVY
+626 SLTMWEDELVY
-637 DGWGVSSTIDPK
+637 NGWGVSSTVDPK

-654 EVGDIIYC
+654 QVGDIIYC
-662 SVKDVTA
+662 TVKDVTA

-744 VDNGAIYNVA
+744 ADNGAIYNVA

-769 GKKYVNK
+769 GKKFVNK

>member
-1 MNKLLRYSFVALMAM
+1 MNKILRYSFIALLAM
-16 IGLNISAQ
+16 VFGNVSAQ
-24 EVTLDFTLT
+24 EFVFDFT
-33 DPSDETAKTSV
+33 DETNP
-44 WGFPASSKNKTV
+44 WGFPT
-56 EEQSFTYNGYTVK
+56 EQYKETGTFTKDGKSIVVTTTNYTRWFSDTK
-69 VAGSEGEGYYWHDK
+69 V
-83 DHYLLFGKQGAY
+83 LLFGKKDAT

-100 FNFDVERIDIEGN
+100 FDFDVERIDVVG
-113 SSASTGVKQ
+113 ASGASGKVTF
-122 NIFVGDEAVSTET
+122 NIFVGDDAVSTEV
-135 TGAQGTNIFTIAEGK
+135 TGAKETATFDIAEGK
-150 QAAGTIYTIKVNSK
+150 QAAGTVYVIKNTNDN
-164 HNNQIRTI
+164 NNQISKI
-172 KIWKKGS
+172 LIWKKGTS
-179 GAKQSADI
+179 GDTPQPKTTNV
-187 AWSKAS
+187 
-193 ATVTIG
+193 ATV
-199 ANDNVFPTLSNPNNL
+199 
-214 TVSYAST
+214 
-221 KEEVAT
+221 
-227 INANGQV
+227 
-234 TLVAAGT
+234 
-241 TKISAIFEG
+241 
-250 NDSYEAST
+250 
-258 VSYNLT
+258 
-264 VKEAETPSQGTTVA
+264 AE
-278 NVAALNALEDKTAF
+278 LNALENGTAF
-292 TYTSDVLVVYVNGS
+292 TYTSDALVVYLNGA

-321 SSKTKFANLGTG
+321 SSKTKFANLGIG

-418 GIEIAAPE
+418 NLEIAAPE

-447 PIAIEEAGGGDP
+447 PIAIEEAAGSDP

-466 IYEVPV
+466 IYELPI
-472 SKFTPWDGTSI
+472 SKFAPWDGTSI

-531 TSNADWGPVFAA
+531 TKNESWGPVFAA

-637 DGWGVSSTIDPK
+637 DGWGVSSTVDPK

-754 GQKVNAGYKGLVIMN
+754 GQKVNAGYKGLVIKN
-769 GKKYVNK
+769 GKKFVNK

>member
-1 MNKLLRYSFVALMAM
+1 MNKILRYSFIALLAM
-16 IGLNISAQ
+16 VFGNVSAQ
-24 EVTLDFTLT
+24 EFVFDFT
-33 DPSDETAKTSV
+33 DETNP
-44 WGFPASSKNKTV
+44 WGFPT
-56 EEQSFTYNGYTVK
+56 EQYKETGTFTKDGKSIVVTTTNYTRWFSDTK
-69 VAGSEGEGYYWHDK
+69 V
-83 DHYLLFGKQGAY
+83 LLFGKKDAT

-100 FNFDVERIDIEGN
+100 FDFDVERIDVVG
-113 SSASTGVKQ
+113 ASGASGKVTF
-122 NIFVGDEAVSTET
+122 NIFVGDDAVSTEV
-135 TGAQGTNIFTIAEGK
+135 TGAKETATFDIAEGK
-150 QAAGTIYTIKVNSK
+150 QAAGTVYVIKNTNDN
-164 HNNQIRTI
+164 NNQISKI
-172 KIWKKGS
+172 LIWKKGTS
-179 GAKQSADI
+179 GDTPQPKTTNV
-187 AWSKAS
+187 
-193 ATVTIG
+193 ATV
-199 ANDNVFPTLSNPNNL
+199 
-214 TVSYAST
+214 
-221 KEEVAT
+221 
-227 INANGQV
+227 
-234 TLVAAGT
+234 
-241 TKISAIFEG
+241 
-250 NDSYEAST
+250 
-258 VSYNLT
+258 
-264 VKEAETPSQGTTVA
+264 AE
-278 NVAALNALEDKTAF
+278 LNALENGTAF
-292 TYTSDVLVVYVNGS
+292 TYTSDALVVYLNGA

-418 GIEIAAPE
+418 NLEIAAPE

-447 PIAIEEAGGGDP
+447 PITIEEAGGGDP

-466 IYEVPV
+466 IYELPI

-531 TSNADWGPVFAA
+531 TKNESWGPVFAA

-637 DGWGVSSTIDPK
+637 DGWGVSSTVDPK

-737 NTINAVK
+737 NTINVVK
-744 VDNGAIYNVA
+744 ADNGAIYNVA
-754 GQKVNAGYKGLVIMN
+754 GQKVNAGYKGLVIKN
-769 GKKYVNK
+769 GKKFVNK

>member
-1 MNKLLRYSFVALMAM
+1 MNKILRYSFIALLAM
-16 IGLNISAQ
+16 VFGNVSAQ
-24 EVTLDFTLT
+24 EFVFDFT
-33 DPSDETAKTSV
+33 DETNP
-44 WGFPASSKNKTV
+44 WGFPT
-56 EEQSFTYNGYTVK
+56 EQYKETGTFTKDGKSIVVTTTNYTRWFSDTK
-69 VAGSEGEGYYWHDK
+69 V
-83 DHYLLFGKQGAY
+83 LLFGKKDAT

-100 FNFDVERIDIEGN
+100 FDFDVERIDVVG
-113 SSASTGVKQ
+113 ASGASGKVTF
-122 NIFVGDEAVSTET
+122 NIFVGDDAVSTEV
-135 TGAQGTNIFTIAEGK
+135 TGAKETATFDIAEGK
-150 QAAGTIYTIKVNSK
+150 QAAGTVYVIKNTNDN
-164 HNNQIRTI
+164 NNQISKI
-172 KIWKKGS
+172 LIWKKGTS
-179 GAKQSADI
+179 GDTPQPKTTNV
-187 AWSKAS
+187 
-193 ATVTIG
+193 ATV
-199 ANDNVFPTLSNPNNL
+199 
-214 TVSYAST
+214 
-221 KEEVAT
+221 
-227 INANGQV
+227 
-234 TLVAAGT
+234 
-241 TKISAIFEG
+241 
-250 NDSYEAST
+250 
-258 VSYNLT
+258 
-264 VKEAETPSQGTTVA
+264 AE
-278 NVAALNALEDKTAF
+278 LNALENGTAF
-292 TYTSDVLVVYVNGS
+292 TYTSDVLVVYLNGA

-418 GIEIAAPE
+418 NLEIAAPE

-437 SVYKENVQFL
+437 SVYKENAQFL
-447 PIAIEEAGGGDP
+447 PIAIEEVAGEDP

-472 SKFTPWDGTSI
+472 SKFTPWDNCTI

-488 TMGAGWKGG
+488 TMGEGWKGG
-497 AIYVGGD
+497 AIYIGKD
-504 MTQFDYVWIKFKNAT
+504 MTQFDYVWIKFKNASA
-519 GTPNFGITYDEW
+519 TPNFGITYDEW
-531 TSNADWGPVFAA
+531 TKNESWGPVFAA
-543 VTTAMDG
+543 TTTAMDG
-550 TGMVGIKLDKKTV
+550 TGMVGIKLDKKSV
-563 MVHGNAE
+563 MIHGNAE

-582 HVQQIT
+582 HVQQVT
-588 IQGGNSAASV
+588 IQGGSAAASV

-611 VKAGGDVPVRPEAGG
+611 VKAGGDVPVRPDAGG
-626 ALTMWEGELVY
+626 SLKMWEGELVY
-637 DGWGVSSTIDPK
+637 NGWGVSSTVDPK

-737 NTINAVK
+737 NTINVVK
-744 VDNGAIYNVA
+744 ADNGAIYNVA
-754 GQKVNAGYKGLVIMN
+754 GQKVNAGYKGLVIKN
-769 GKKYVNK
+769 GKKFVNK

>member
-1 MNKLLRYSFVALMAM
+1 MNKILRYSFIALLAM
-16 IGLNISAQ
+16 VGLNISAQ
-24 EVTLDFTLT
+24 EVTLDFSGST
-33 DPSDETAKTSV
+33 DN
-44 WGFPASSKNKTV
+44 WGIGTTKLV
-56 EEQSFTYNGYTVK
+56 EAQSFTYGGYTITLEGTTGNGYRWYESGNIILGK
-69 VAGSEGEGYYWHDK
+69 EG
-83 DHYLLFGKQGAY
+83 AT
-95 LTLPA
+95 LTLPV
-100 FNFDVERIDIEGN
+100 FDFDVERIDVVGT
-113 SSASTGVKQ
+113 SGASASVKQ
-122 NIFVGDEAVSTET
+122 NIFVGSEAVSTET
-135 TGAQGTNIFTIAEGK
+135 TGAKDVTNQYVIAEGK
-150 QAAGTIYTIKVNSK
+150 QAAGTIYTLKVTSN
-164 HNNQIRTI
+164 HNTQITKI
-172 KIWKKGS
+172 LIWKKGTS
-179 GAKQSADI
+179 GDTPQPKTTNV
-187 AWSKAS
+187 
-193 ATVTIG
+193 ATV
-199 ANDNVFPTLSNPNNL
+199 
-214 TVSYAST
+214 
-221 KEEVAT
+221 
-227 INANGQV
+227 
-234 TLVAAGT
+234 
-241 TKISAIFEG
+241 
-250 NDSYEAST
+250 
-258 VSYNLT
+258 
-264 VKEAETPSQGTTVA
+264 AE
-278 NVAALNALEDKTAF
+278 LNALENGTAF
-292 TYTSDVLVVYVNGS
+292 TYTSDALVVYLNGA

-418 GIEIAAPE
+418 NLEIAAPE

-437 SVYKENVQFL
+437 SVYKENAQFL
-447 PIAIEEAGGGDP
+447 PIAIEEVAGEDP

-472 SKFTPWDGTSI
+472 SKFTPWDNCTI

-488 TMGAGWKGG
+488 TMGEGWKGG
-497 AIYVGGD
+497 AIYIGKD
-504 MTQFDYVWIKFKNAT
+504 MTQFDYVWIKFKNASA
-519 GTPNFGITYDEW
+519 TPNFGITYDEW
-531 TSNADWGPVFAA
+531 TKNESWGPVFAA
-543 VTTAMDG
+543 TTTAMDG
-550 TGMVGIKLDKKTV
+550 TGMVGIKLDKKSV
-563 MVHGNAE
+563 MIHGNAE

-582 HVQQIT
+582 HVQQVT
-588 IQGGNSAASV
+588 IQGGSAAASV

-611 VKAGGDVPVRPEAGG
+611 VKAGGDVPVRPDAGG
-626 ALTMWEGELVY
+626 SLKMWEGEIVY
-637 DGWGVSSTIDPK
+637 NGWGVSSTVDPK

-737 NTINAVK
+737 NTINVVK
-744 VDNGAIYNVA
+744 ADNGAIYNVA
-754 GQKVNAGYKGLVIMN
+754 GQKVNAGYKGLVIKN
-769 GKKYVNK
+769 GKKFVNK

>member
-1 MNKLLRYSFVALMAM
+1 MNKILRYSFIALLAM
-16 IGLNISAQ
+16 VFGNVSAQ
-24 EVTLDFTLT
+24 EFVFDFT
-33 DPSDETAKTSV
+33 DETNP
-44 WGFPASSKNKTV
+44 WGFPT
-56 EEQSFTYNGYTVK
+56 EQYKETGTFTKDGKSIVVTTTNYTRWFSDTK
-69 VAGSEGEGYYWHDK
+69 V
-83 DHYLLFGKQGAY
+83 LLFGKKDAT

-100 FNFDVERIDIEGN
+100 FDFDVERIDVVG
-113 SSASTGVKQ
+113 ASGASGKVTF
-122 NIFVGDEAVSTET
+122 NIFVGDDAVSTEV
-135 TGAQGTNIFTIAEGK
+135 TGAKGTATFDIAEGK
-150 QAAGTIYTIKVNSK
+150 QAAGTVYVIKNTNDN
-164 HNNQIRTI
+164 NNQISKI
-172 KIWKKGS
+172 LIWKKGTS
-179 GAKQSADI
+179 GDTPQPKTTNV
-187 AWSKAS
+187 
-193 ATVTIG
+193 ATV
-199 ANDNVFPTLSNPNNL
+199 
-214 TVSYAST
+214 
-221 KEEVAT
+221 
-227 INANGQV
+227 
-234 TLVAAGT
+234 
-241 TKISAIFEG
+241 
-250 NDSYEAST
+250 
-258 VSYNLT
+258 
-264 VKEAETPSQGTTVA
+264 AE
-278 NVAALNALEDKTAF
+278 LNALENGTAF
-292 TYTSDVLVVYVNGS
+292 TYTSDALVVYLNGA

-418 GIEIAAPE
+418 NLEIAAPE

-437 SVYKENVQFL
+437 SVYKENAQFL
-447 PIAIEEAGGGDP
+447 PIAIEEVAGEDP

-472 SKFTPWDGTSI
+472 SKFTPWDNCTI

-488 TMGAGWKGG
+488 TMGEGWKGG
-497 AIYVGGD
+497 AIYIGKD
-504 MTQFDYVWIKFKNAT
+504 MTQFDYVWIKFKNASA
-519 GTPNFGITYDEW
+519 TPNFGITYDEW
-531 TSNADWGPVFAA
+531 TKNESWGPVFAA
-543 VTTAMDG
+543 TTTAMDG
-550 TGMVGIKLDKKTV
+550 TGMVGIKLDKKSV

-626 ALTMWEGELVY
+626 SLKMWEGEIVY
-637 DGWGVSSTIDPK
+637 NGWGVSSTVDPK

-654 EVGDIIYC
+654 QVGDIIYC

-737 NTINAVK
+737 NTINVVK
-744 VDNGAIYNVA
+744 ADNGAIYNVA
-754 GQKVNAGYKGLVIMN
+754 GQKVNAGYKGLVIKN
-769 GKKYVNK
+769 GKKFVNK

>member
-1 MNKLLRYSFVALMAM
+1 MNKILRYSFIALLAM
-16 IGLNISAQ
+16 VFGNVSAQ
-24 EVTLDFTLT
+24 EFVFDFT
-33 DPSDETAKTSV
+33 DETNP
-44 WGFPASSKNKTV
+44 WGFPT
-56 EEQSFTYNGYTVK
+56 EQYKETGTFTKDGKSIVVTTTNYTRWFSDTK
-69 VAGSEGEGYYWHDK
+69 V
-83 DHYLLFGKQGAY
+83 LLFGKKDAT

-100 FNFDVERIDIEGN
+100 FDFDVERIDVVG
-113 SSASTGVKQ
+113 ASGASGKVTF
-122 NIFVGDEAVSTET
+122 NIFVGDDAVSTEV
-135 TGAQGTNIFTIAEGK
+135 TGAKGTATFDIAEGK
-150 QAAGTIYTIKVNSK
+150 QAAGTVYVIKNTNDN
-164 HNNQIRTI
+164 NNQISKI
-172 KIWKKGS
+172 LIWKKGTS
-179 GAKQSADI
+179 GDTPQPKTTNV
-187 AWSKAS
+187 
-193 ATVTIG
+193 ATV
-199 ANDNVFPTLSNPNNL
+199 
-214 TVSYAST
+214 
-221 KEEVAT
+221 
-227 INANGQV
+227 
-234 TLVAAGT
+234 
-241 TKISAIFEG
+241 
-250 NDSYEAST
+250 
-258 VSYNLT
+258 
-264 VKEAETPSQGTTVA
+264 AE
-278 NVAALNALEDKTAF
+278 LNALENGTAF
-292 TYTSDVLVVYVNGS
+292 TYTSDALVVYLNGA

-418 GIEIAAPE
+418 NLEIAAPE

-437 SVYKENVQFL
+437 SVYKENAQFL
-447 PIAIEEAGGGDP
+447 PIAIEEVAGEDP

-472 SKFTPWDGTSI
+472 SKFTPWDNCTI

-488 TMGAGWKGG
+488 TMGEGWKGG
-497 AIYVGGD
+497 AIYIGKD
-504 MTQFDYVWIKFKNAT
+504 MTQFDYVWIKFKNASA
-519 GTPNFGITYDEW
+519 TPNFGITYDEW
-531 TSNADWGPVFAA
+531 TKNESWGPVFAA
-543 VTTAMDG
+543 TTTAMDG
-550 TGMVGIKLDKKTV
+550 TGMVGIKLDKKSV
-563 MVHGNAE
+563 MIHGNAE

-582 HVQQIT
+582 HVQQVT
-588 IQGGNSAASV
+588 IQGGSAAASV

-611 VKAGGDVPVRPEAGG
+611 VKAGGDVPVRPDAGG
-626 ALTMWEGELVY
+626 SLKMWEGELVY
-637 DGWGVSSTIDPK
+637 NGWSVSSTVDPK

-654 EVGDIIYC
+654 QVGDIIYC

-737 NTINAVK
+737 NTINVVK
-744 VDNGAIYNVA
+744 ADNGAIYNVA
-754 GQKVNAGYKGLVIMN
+754 GQKVNAGYKGLVIKN
-769 GKKYVNK
+769 GKKFVNK

>member
-1 MNKLLRYSFVALMAM
+1 MNKILRYSFIALLAM
-16 IGLNISAQ
+16 VFGNVSAQ
-24 EVTLDFTLT
+24 EFVFDFT
-33 DPSDETAKTSV
+33 DETNP
-44 WGFPASSKNKTV
+44 WGFPT
-56 EEQSFTYNGYTVK
+56 EQYKETGTFTKDGKSIVVTTTNYTRWFSDTK
-69 VAGSEGEGYYWHDK
+69 V
-83 DHYLLFGKQGAY
+83 LLFGKKDAT

-100 FNFDVERIDIEGN
+100 FDFDVERIDVVG
-113 SSASTGVKQ
+113 ASGASGKVTF
-122 NIFVGDEAVSTET
+122 NIFVGDDAVSTEV
-135 TGAQGTNIFTIAEGK
+135 TGAKGTATFDIAEGK
-150 QAAGTIYTIKVNSK
+150 QAAGTVYVIKNTNDN
-164 HNNQIRTI
+164 NNQISKI
-172 KIWKKGS
+172 LIWKKGTS
-179 GAKQSADI
+179 GDTPQPKTTNV
-187 AWSKAS
+187 
-193 ATVTIG
+193 ATV
-199 ANDNVFPTLSNPNNL
+199 
-214 TVSYAST
+214 
-221 KEEVAT
+221 
-227 INANGQV
+227 
-234 TLVAAGT
+234 
-241 TKISAIFEG
+241 
-250 NDSYEAST
+250 
-258 VSYNLT
+258 
-264 VKEAETPSQGTTVA
+264 AE
-278 NVAALNALEDKTAF
+278 LNALENGTAF
-292 TYTSDVLVVYVNGS
+292 TYTSDALVVYLNGA

-418 GIEIAAPE
+418 NLEIAAPE

-437 SVYKENVQFL
+437 SVYKENAQFL
-447 PIAIEEAGGGDP
+447 PIAIEEVAGEDP

-472 SKFTPWDGTSI
+472 SKFTPWDNCTI

-488 TMGAGWKGG
+488 TMGEGWKGG
-497 AIYVGGD
+497 AIYIGKD
-504 MTQFDYVWIKFKNAT
+504 MTQFDYVWIKFKNASA
-519 GTPNFGITYDEW
+519 TPNFGITYDEW
-531 TSNADWGPVFAA
+531 TKNESWGPVFAA
-543 VTTAMDG
+543 TTTAMDG
-550 TGMVGIKLDKKTV
+550 TGMVGIKLDKKSV
-563 MVHGNAE
+563 MIHGNAE

-582 HVQQIT
+582 HVQQVT
-588 IQGGNSAASV
+588 IQGGSAAASV

-611 VKAGGDVPVRPEAGG
+611 VKAGGDVPVRPDAGG
-626 ALTMWEGELVY
+626 SLKMWEGEIVY
-637 DGWGVSSTIDPK
+637 NGWGVSSTVDPK

-654 EVGDIIYC
+654 QVGDIIYC

-737 NTINAVK
+737 NTINVVK
-744 VDNGAIYNVA
+744 ADNGAIYNVA
-754 GQKVNAGYKGLVIMN
+754 GQKVNAGYKGLVIKN
-769 GKKYVNK
+769 GKKFVNK

>member
-1 MNKLLRYSFVALMAM
+1 MNKILRYSFIALLAM
-16 IGLNISAQ
+16 VFGNVSAQ
-24 EVTLDFTLT
+24 EFVFDFT
-33 DPSDETAKTSV
+33 DETNP
-44 WGFPASSKNKTV
+44 WGFPT
-56 EEQSFTYNGYTVK
+56 EQYKETGTFTKDGKSIVVTTTNYTRWFSDTK
-69 VAGSEGEGYYWHDK
+69 V
-83 DHYLLFGKQGAY
+83 LLFGKKDAT

-100 FNFDVERIDIEGN
+100 FDFDVERIDVVG
-113 SSASTGVKQ
+113 ASGASGKVTF
-122 NIFVGDEAVSTET
+122 NIFVGDDAVSTEV
-135 TGAQGTNIFTIAEGK
+135 TGAKETATFDIAEGK
-150 QAAGTIYTIKVNSK
+150 QAAGTVYVIKNTNDN
-164 HNNQIRTI
+164 NNQISKI
-172 KIWKKGS
+172 LIWKKGTS
-179 GAKQSADI
+179 GDTPQPKTTNV
-187 AWSKAS
+187 
-193 ATVTIG
+193 ATV
-199 ANDNVFPTLSNPNNL
+199 
-214 TVSYAST
+214 
-221 KEEVAT
+221 
-227 INANGQV
+227 
-234 TLVAAGT
+234 
-241 TKISAIFEG
+241 
-250 NDSYEAST
+250 
-258 VSYNLT
+258 
-264 VKEAETPSQGTTVA
+264 AE
-278 NVAALNALEDKTAF
+278 LNALENGTAF
-292 TYTSDVLVVYVNGS
+292 TYTSDVLVVYLNGA

-311 DDTGSSLIYD
+311 DETGSSLIYD
-321 SSKTKFANLGTG
+321 SSKTKFANLGIG
-333 SRITANWTGKVSIYN
+333 SRIAANWKGKVSVYN

-357 VLPTAGTSAVL
+357 VLAVTSDAAVD
-368 VTYPDAAITDV
+368 VTYPDAAIADV

-392 VTYTA
+392 VVYTA
-397 PEGKN
+397 PDGKN
-402 FTISQGGVEV
+402 FTITEGGVEL

-466 IYEVPV
+466 IYELPI
-472 SKFTPWDGTSI
+472 SKFAPWDGTSI

-531 TSNADWGPVFAA
+531 TKNESWGPVFAA

-637 DGWGVSSTIDPK
+637 DGWGVSSTVDPK

-744 VDNGAIYNVA
+744 VDNGAIYNIA
-754 GQKVNAGYKGLVIMN
+754 GQKVNAGYKGLVIKN
-769 GKKYVNK
+769 GKKFVNK

>member
-1 MNKLLRYSFVALMAM
+1 MNKILRYSFVALLAM
-16 IGLNISAQ
+16 VGLNLSAQ
-24 EVTLDFTLT
+24 EVTLDFTIT
-33 DPSDETAKTSV
+33 DPSDESGKTSI

-135 TGAQGTNIFTIAEGK
+135 VGAQGTNIFTIAEGK

-172 KIWKKGS
+172 KIWKKGTS
-179 GAKQSADI
+179 GDTPQPENPKV
-187 AWSKAS
+187 AS
-193 ATVTIG
+193 
-199 ANDNVFPTLSNPNNL
+199 
-214 TVSYAST
+214 
-221 KEEVAT
+221 
-227 INANGQV
+227 
-234 TLVAAGT
+234 
-241 TKISAIFEG
+241 ISE
-250 NDSYEAST
+250 
-258 VSYNLT
+258 
-264 VKEAETPSQGTTVA
+264 
-278 NVAALNALEDKTAF
+278 LNALQNNAAF
-292 TYTSDVLVVYVNGS
+292 TYTSDVLVVYLNGK
-306 YAYIK
+306 YAFIK
-311 DDTGSSLIYD
+311 DNTGSSLIYD
-321 SSKTKFANLGTG
+321 NGATKLANLAIGKK
-333 SRITANWTGKVSIYN
+333 IAANWNGKVSVYN

-357 VLPTAGTSAVL
+357 VLAVTSDAAVD
-368 VTYPDAAITDV
+368 VTYPDAAIADV

-392 VTYTA
+392 VVYTA

-402 FTISQGGVEV
+402 FTISEGGVDV
-412 KGYNTF
+412 AGYNTF

-531 TSNADWGPVFAA
+531 TKNESWGPVFAA

-637 DGWGVSSTIDPK
+637 DGWGVSSTVDPK

-654 EVGDIIYC
+654 QVGDIIYC

-737 NTINAVK
+737 NTINVVK
-744 VDNGAIYNVA
+744 ADNGAIYNIA
-754 GQKVNAGYKGLVIMN
+754 GQKVNAGYKGLVIKN
-769 GKKYVNK
+769 GKKFVNK